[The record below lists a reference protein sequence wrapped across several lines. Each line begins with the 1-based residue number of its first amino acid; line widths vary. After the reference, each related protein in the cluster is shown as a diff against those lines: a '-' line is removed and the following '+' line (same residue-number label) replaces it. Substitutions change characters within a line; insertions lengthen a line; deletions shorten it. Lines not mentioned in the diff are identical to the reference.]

1 MRIRHVIAGVGK
13 SAPRQLQDAHA
24 GVLTSV
30 RLAARALPVGIH
42 LEIFIVGFPDEPA
55 PEGPWTFVATEHPPL
70 GEFGFN
76 IRRRL
81 PLLSDLVR
89 PLQGSGPFDIGILTN
104 ADIELTESFYERI
117 LDVWSVVGGAVSI
130 TRTNLPAGSGH
141 TKLVDQVEHF
151 PEHPGHDC
159 FVAPSEDWSRVVTG
173 SVALGIPG
181 VMKPLLWGLG
191 DSRTPLKT
199 LHGTRLT
206 VHRGDDRAWSAPGF
220 RDYAEHNDNELRQIA
235 RDTSARLGED
245 ALRRAPSIRAY
256 LDEPPNSKMLIFALS
271 PGRSGSESLAR
282 LFASVPGTNSGHERE
297 PMVMGPYLRMT
308 GFEGMTSTRVA
319 RRFKA
324 RAIEVERELFPEGIY
339 VDTSHLFLYTF
350 GDIVLEHFT
359 TEEIVVIRL
368 HRDPLDVVRSYMEL
382 GFFSRRNTL
391 GPDWHFWP
399 TWPKSFMRMH
409 VHEVRSEW
417 DLAFGSMV
425 DFYRRQADFL
435 ETYKERLRVVPIRTH
450 DLSDPAW
457 HDSVLG
463 SVGLGTERLPQAPGI
478 EERWNHK
485 GNERVR
491 KLSRAQVEEEFQSFL
506 ERFGIDE
513 KELAELGW
521 HGPF

>member
-1 MRIRHVIAGVGK
+1 
-13 SAPRQLQDAHA
+13 
-24 GVLTSV
+24 VLASV
-30 RLAARALPVGIH
+30 RLAARALPAGID
-42 LEIFIVGFPDEPA
+42 LQIIIVGFPDEPA
-55 PEGPWTFVATEHPPL
+55 PEGPWTFVAAEHPPL
-70 GEFGFN
+70 GESGFKV
-76 IRRRL
+76 RRRL
-81 PLLSDLVR
+81 PLLSDLVK
-89 PLQGSGPFDIGILTN
+89 PLQGTGSFDMGILTN
-104 ADIELTESFYERI
+104 ADIELTEIFYERI
-117 LDVWSVVGGAVSI
+117 LHLWSITGGATSI
-130 TRTNLPAGSGH
+130 TRTNLPAGSAH
-141 TKLVDQVEHF
+141 TMLDDHLEHF

-159 FVAPSEDWSRVVTG
+159 VIASSEDWSRVVTG

-181 VMKPLLWGLG
+181 VMKPLLWTLG
-191 DSRTPLKT
+191 DSHTPVRT
-199 LHGTRLT
+199 LHRTRLT
-206 VHRGDDRAWSAPGF
+206 VHRGDDRVWSNSKF
-220 RDYAEHNDNELRQIA
+220 SDYAEHNHNELRQIA

-245 ALRRAPSIRAY
+245 AVRRSPSIRAY

-308 GFEGMTSTRVA
+308 GFEGMTSTRAA

-324 RAIEVERELFPEGIY
+324 RAIEVERALFPEGIY

-350 GDIVLEHFT
+350 GDIVMEHFT

-399 TWPKSFMRMH
+399 TWPQSYMPMD
-409 VHEVRSEW
+409 VSDVRSEW
-417 DLAFGSMV
+417 DLAFGSLV
-425 DFYRRQADFL
+425 DFYRRQADFVD
-435 ETYKERLRVVPIRTH
+435 TYKDRVRVLPIRTN

-457 HDSVLG
+457 HDSLLG
-463 SVGLGTERLPQAPGI
+463 SVGLGTDRLPHAPGI

-491 KLSRAQVEEEFQSFL
+491 KFSRAQVEEEFHSFL
-506 ERFGIDE
+506 DRFGIDAE
-513 KELAELGW
+513 ELAELGW
-521 HGPF
+521 HGPFR